1 MKNATEKM
9 TARVKKADGNYKDA
23 IAAKLDVPEKAT
35 VGKKQKFVIQ
45 FIDHES
51 GRRSEPLVGN
61 WSTVKEVLDLRK
73 EGEKPEDKDYILLV
87 AVLDGKDTTIPATPL
102 ITVKTFMDFE
112 VN

>member
-1 MKNATEKM
+1 MQNSTEKM
-9 TARVKKADGNYKDA
+9 TARNIKKTTDHIK
-23 IAAKLDVPEKAT
+23 AKMDKAE
-35 VGKKQKFVIQ
+35 KKQQFVIQ
-45 FIDHES
+45 FIDHET